1 MCRDHHTD
9 SMCCSY
15 HKDIYFFTDFLD
27 IFVFRRI
34 NLYYFDSFF
43 GIIFKSMFYDITEV
57 FYYQGQFIH
66 CLKKKQKKRSTLLF
80 TVVFELIRIKLT
92 LAVLI

>member
-1 MCRDHHTD
+1 
-9 SMCCSY
+9 
-15 HKDIYFFTDFLD
+15 
-27 IFVFRRI
+27 
-34 NLYYFDSFF
+34 
-43 GIIFKSMFYDITEV
+43 MFYDLTEV

-66 CLKKKQKKRSTLLF
+66 CLKKKKQKKRSTLLF

>member
-15 HKDIYFFTDFLD
+15 HKDIYFFAYFLD

-43 GIIFKSMFYDITEV
+43 GIIFKSMFYDLTEV